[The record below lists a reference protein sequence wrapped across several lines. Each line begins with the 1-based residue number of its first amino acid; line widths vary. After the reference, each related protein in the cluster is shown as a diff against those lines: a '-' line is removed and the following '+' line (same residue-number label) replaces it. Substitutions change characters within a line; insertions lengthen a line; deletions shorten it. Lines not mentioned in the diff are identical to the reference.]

1 MELFK
6 GTIIRQTM
14 FAEFERDVHKDSETG
29 EVLTHDYLENKYFD
43 LNKLYFGDGVTLD
56 EEIKYEWSR
65 IPHFYYDFYVYKYV
79 IGLSCACYIV
89 NNILSGK
96 KNARDNYIKFL
107 SSGGSMYPA
116 EELKIAGIDITSS
129 EVIAS
134 ALKMF
139 DEVIEEFKVLYN
151 KR

>member
-1 MELFK
+1 
-6 GTIIRQTM
+6 
-14 FAEFERDVHKDSETG
+14 
-29 EVLTHDYLENKYFD
+29 
-43 LNKLYFGDGVTLD
+43 
-56 EEIKYEWSR
+56 
-65 IPHFYYDFYVYKYV
+65 
-79 IGLSCACYIV
+79 
-89 NNILSGK
+89 
-96 KNARDNYIKFL
+96 
-107 SSGGSMYPA
+107 MYPA